1 MMGLSSPRLGRN
13 LQSAAGAAVLMLL
26 IFPIAVRGQS
36 GNSAAKSGGPEP
48 SLKSKRAVL
57 TQVRHIS
64 SDTHTRVIIE
74 LSSSVTHETH
84 VLEGDGSKGL
94 PPRIYVNLIGAR
106 LAPGTKEPRIVEDRL
121 IRQIRVGQFD
131 AETVRVVLDMKSLA
145 GHNAFMMPDPYRLVI
160 DIDGGKGEDAPPAAT
175 SARVAPRPEPEKKI
189 SVPGI
194 KKIVLDPG
202 HGGKDTGAIGAG
214 GLMEKDVVLIVA
226 KKLAKKL
233 AKEMGVEV
241 VLTRDKDVFIPL
253 EDRTGIAN
261 AENADLFI
269 SLHVNA
275 SPSPQAKGIETYYLD
290 NTDDEAAI
298 RLAAREN
305 GTSRRNISDIQFIL
319 SDLIQNSKL
328 EDSIALAHHLQ
339 SSLVSHLGQTA
350 GAVKDLGVKKAPF
363 YVLVQAK
370 MPSVLAEI
378 FFITNKK
385 EGQLLSQDSYQN
397 AIVEA
402 LYKGI
407 KKYRESPTL
416 AKSL

>member
-1 MMGLSSPRLGRN
+1 
-13 LQSAAGAAVLMLL
+13 
-26 IFPIAVRGQS
+26 
-36 GNSAAKSGGPEP
+36 
-48 SLKSKRAVL
+48 VL

-64 SDTHTRVIIE
+64 SETSTRVIID
-74 LSSSVTHETH
+74 LTSPGVRHETH
-84 VLEGDGSKGL
+84 VLKGDDSKGL
-94 PPRIYVNLIGAR
+94 PPRIYVNVIGAR
-106 LAPGTKEPRIVEDRL
+106 LASSAKEPRLVEDKL
-121 IRQIRVGQFD
+121 VRQIRVGQFD
-131 AETVRVVLDMKSLA
+131 AETVRVVLDMKSTA
-145 GHNAFMMPDPYRLVI
+145 AHNTFLLPDPHRLVI
-160 DIDGGKGEDAPPAAT
+160 DIVGRDTGEAMPAKGRAKPVPK
-175 SARVAPRPEPEKKI
+175 PETQKV

-194 KKIVLDPG
+194 QKIVLDPG

-214 GLMEKDVVLIVA
+214 GLMEKDVVLILA

-233 AKEMGVEV
+233 AKEIGVEV

-253 EDRTGIAN
+253 EDRTAIAN

-350 GAVKDLGVKKAPF
+350 AAVKDLGVKKAPF

-402 LYKGI
+402 LYRGI
-407 KKYRESPTL
+407 KKYRESSTL

>member
-1 MMGLSSPRLGRN
+1 MMGLSSPRLGRV
-13 LQSAAGAAVLMLL
+13 LQSAAGAAVF
-26 IFPIAVRGQS
+26 IFLTAPMTVRGQS
-36 GNSAAKSGGPEP
+36 DNSAAEP
-48 SLKSKRAVL
+48 GRAEPLSRGNRAML

-64 SDTHTRVIIE
+64 SETSTRIIID
-74 LSSSVTHETH
+74 LSSPVKHETH
-84 VLEGDGSKGL
+84 TLKGDDGKGL
-94 PPRIYVNLIGAR
+94 PPRIYVNLVGAR
-106 LAPGTKEPRIVEDRL
+106 LAPSAKAPKVVEDKL
-121 IRQIRVGQFD
+121 VRQIRVGQFD
-131 AETVRVVLDMKSLA
+131 SDTVRVVVDMKGVA
-145 GHNAFMMPDPYRLVI
+145 AHNTFLLPDPYRLVI
-160 DIDGGKGEDAPPAAT
+160 DIGGRDSGEAMPGGG
-175 SARVAPRPEPEKKI
+175 SAKPLPQPETRKV

-194 KKIVLDPG
+194 QKIVLDPG
-202 HGGKDTGAIGAG
+202 HGGKDTGAIGSG
-214 GLMEKDVVLIVA
+214 GLLEKDVVLILA
-226 KKLAKKL
+226 KKLGKKLAKD
-233 AKEMGVEV
+233 MGVEV

-253 EDRTGIAN
+253 EDRTAIAN

-385 EGQLLSQDSYQN
+385 EGQLLSRASYQD
-397 AIVEA
+397 AIVDA
-402 LYKGI
+402 LYNGI
-407 KKYRESPTL
+407 KKYRESSTV

>member
-1 MMGLSSPRLGRN
+1 MRSLSLPGPGRI
-13 LQSAAGAAVLMLL
+13 LQSAAGAAVLLL
-26 IFPIAVRGQS
+26 LVFPAALQAQS
-36 GNSAAKSGGPEP
+36 GAEPPEQ
-48 SLKSKRAVL
+48 SDRALL

-64 SDTHTRVIIE
+64 SDTYTRIIID
-74 LSSSVTHETH
+74 LSSAVKHETH
-84 VLEGDGSKGL
+84 VLEGDGRKGL
-94 PPRIYVNLIGAR
+94 PPRIYINLIGAR
-106 LAPGTKEPRIVEDRL
+106 LAGSAKGAKLVEDKL
-121 IRQIRVGQFD
+121 VRQIRVGQFD
-131 AETVRVVLDMKSLA
+131 AETVRVVLDMKSFA
-145 GHNAFMMPDPYRLVI
+145 GHNTFLMPDPYRLVI
-160 DIDGGKGEDAPPAAT
+160 DIDGGAAGDGQPATTSVKAAPL
-175 SARVAPRPEPEKKI
+175 PEPEKKI
-189 SVPGI
+189 TAPGI
-194 KKIVLDPG
+194 RKIVLDPG
-202 HGGKDTGAIGAG
+202 HGGKDTGAIGSG
-214 GLMEKDVVLIVA
+214 GLMEKDIVLVLA

-233 AKEMGVEV
+233 ARDMGVEV

-253 EDRTGIAN
+253 EERTAIAN

-275 SPSPQAKGIETYYLD
+275 SHSPHAGGIETYYLD

-339 SSLVSHLGQTA
+339 SSLVSHLGRTA
-350 GAVKDLGVKKAPF
+350 AAVKDLGVKKAPF

-385 EGQLLSQDSYQN
+385 EGQLLSRASYQD

-402 LYKGI
+402 LYNGI
-407 KKYRESPTL
+407 KKYRDSST
-416 AKSL
+416 AGKSL